1 MGTTCA
7 AGWALDGFCD
17 SLAYEVAPFNIKIS
31 IVQPNLEVNVLTHKI
46 TAAPALED
54 YGPDKNSAPLFRG
67 IIGGLLDRIEGEP
80 TESGSSG
87 RFTSDKVQ
95 IVEPTLAAPMRDALV
110 AETVYAI
117 LAIAGHENPPAR
129 HIVGYEGV
137 ASVKEKLKTVSEELE
152 DFVASSCAVDI
163 DPGNHAMDIGGERG
177 MNGGA

>member
-1 MGTTCA
+1 M
-7 AGWALDGFCD
+7 
-17 SLAYEVAPFNIKIS
+17 APFNIKIS